1 MELKFDTFV
10 KNPSANWM
18 PPARSRFAWSDAVF
32 QAEWP
37 PSRYTLALRFADLI
51 VCTAVLRAALRA
63 ANVCWLRQVCRAI
76 ESVSRMMMTTW
87 LPRPREK
94 LLTHVWYW
102 LRSGAPPALAPP
114 QSRLVISYT
123 EITGTWPAALAAP
136 TKEEA
141 SCCTVE
147 GLKLLN

>member
-1 MELKFDTFV
+1 M
-10 KNPSANWM
+10 
-18 PPARSRFAWSDAVF
+18 
-32 QAEWP
+32 
-37 PSRYTLALRFADLI
+37 

-63 ANVCWLRQVCRAI
+63 ASVCWLRQVCRAI
-76 ESVSRMMMTTW
+76 ESVSRMMTTTR

-136 TKEEA
+136 TKEDV

-147 GLKLLN
+147 GLKLLNHRAWDWLAMLVRMTAARGSPPLAATHCT

>member
-1 MELKFDTFV
+1 
-10 KNPSANWM
+10 
-18 PPARSRFAWSDAVF
+18 
-32 QAEWP
+32 
-37 PSRYTLALRFADLI
+37 LALRFADLM
-51 VCTAVLRAALRA
+51 VCTAVLSAAFRA

-76 ESVSRMMMTTW
+76 EPVSRMMMASW

-123 EITGTWPAALAAP
+123 EINGTCPAALAAP

-147 GLKLLN
+147 GLKLLNHRACGWLAMLVRMTAARESPPLAATHRTT